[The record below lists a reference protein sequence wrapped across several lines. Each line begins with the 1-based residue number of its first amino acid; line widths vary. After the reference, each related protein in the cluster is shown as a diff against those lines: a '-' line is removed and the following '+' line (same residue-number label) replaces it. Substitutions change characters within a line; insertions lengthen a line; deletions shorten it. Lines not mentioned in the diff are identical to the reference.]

1 MISFFKWGSRNHKL
15 TYPKSIMG
23 IHFLYLLHC
32 SGTSCSSYTLLCVGG
47 HILNL
52 HFIMRGVAAAVWLSL
67 VGCGQEFMV
76 ANVSTEFSDLVRLK
90 GAPCTNWKT
99 TCTERSTQ
107 FHTVLLYLYLQDPS
121 KKPPLWFETE
131 NIHIQETGIRE
142 LTTQIDLLSK
152 LLVIGLILI
161 HPDRSIHAALLGLK
175 HHPRERQIQNW

>member
-1 MISFFKWGSRNHKL
+1 MLALSFL
-15 TYPKSIMG
+15 TWLDLKVHHVEFFRGEKSARID
-23 IHFLYLLHC
+23 FLDC
-32 SGTSCSSYTLLCVGG
+32 
-47 HILNL
+47 
-52 HFIMRGVAAAVWLSL
+52 M
-67 VGCGQEFMV
+67 
-76 ANVSTEFSDLVRLK
+76 
-90 GAPCTNWKT
+90 NWKT